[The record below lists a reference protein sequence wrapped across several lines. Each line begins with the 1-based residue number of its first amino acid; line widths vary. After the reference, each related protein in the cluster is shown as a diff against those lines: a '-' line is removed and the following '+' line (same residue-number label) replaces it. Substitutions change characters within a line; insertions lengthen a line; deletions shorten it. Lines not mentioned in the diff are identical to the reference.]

1 MKIQI
6 TSIGDEILIGDT
18 VNTNAAF
25 MSSELVK
32 NQFQITRVTAVGD
45 DEEAI
50 LQEFDEALPRNDVVI
65 VTGGL
70 GPTHD
75 DITKKCIAKYYDV
88 ELELNQDVLSDL
100 QTFFEKRNRKMSESN
115 ESQALVPKG
124 GFTLKNIHGTA
135 PGIWMERNDKILIS
149 LPGVPH
155 EMKALMERE
164 VIPGLILKRGEVKT
178 IVKSKNLLTT
188 GIPESYLFERLGNLD
203 ELLKGSKL
211 AFLPNSFGVRM
222 RITVKEKSEE
232 AAQNALID
240 IEQKIRSKVGRYI
253 YGIENDTL
261 EEVVGRLLKDR
272 GFTLSIAE
280 SCTGGLIANR
290 ITNISGSSD
299 YFERG
304 VVTYS
309 NGAKVEILKVNED
322 TIAEHGAVSAEVVK
336 QMAKGIRSISG
347 TDIGLATTGIM
358 GPTGATET
366 KPVGLVYVGICDENS
381 CSYKKFQFGDE
392 RIINKERASQAALET
407 LRRHLLG
414 ISKDE

>member
-1 MKIQI
+1 MKIQLI
-6 TSIGDEILIGDT
+6 SIGDELLIGD
-18 VNTNAAF
+18 VINSNAAF
-25 MSSELVK
+25 ISSELIK
-32 NQFQITRVTAVGD
+32 NHFRVTKVSTIGD
-45 DEEAI
+45 DEKI
-50 LQEFDEALPRNDVVI
+50 IVQEFKDALSKNDVII

-75 DITKKCIAKYYDV
+75 DITRKCIAKYFNV
-88 ELELNQDVLSDL
+88 ELVLNEEVLTELKE
-100 QTFFEKRNRKMSESN
+100 FFKKRNRNITPSN
-115 ESQALVPKG
+115 EQQALVPKG
-124 GFTLKNIHGTA
+124 GLVLKNKLGTA
-135 PGIWMERNDKILIS
+135 PGIWMEENDKILIS

-155 EMKALMERE
+155 EMKALITEE
-164 VIPGLILKRGEVKT
+164 VIPGLILKRGDIKT
-178 IVKSKNLLTT
+178 VRKSKDLLTT

-203 ELLKGSKL
+203 EILKGAKL
-211 AFLPNSFGVRM
+211 AFLPNSFGVKM
-222 RITVKEKSEE
+222 RVTVEETDEEKS
-232 AAQNALID
+232 QNAIIN

-253 YGIENDTL
+253 YGTENDTL
-261 EEVVGRLLKDR
+261 EEVIGRLLKDR
-272 GFTLSIAE
+272 SLTLSTAE
-280 SCTGGLIANR
+280 SCTGGLIAHR

-322 TIAEHGAVSAEVVK
+322 TIAEYGAVSAEVAK
-336 QMAKGIRSISG
+336 QMAEGIRAISG

-366 KPVGLVYVGICDENS
+366 KTVGLVYISVCDENETS
-381 CSYKKFQFGDE
+381 VKKFQFGDN
-392 RIINKERASQAALET
+392 RIINKERASQAALEM

>member
-1 MKIQI
+1 MKIQLI
-6 TSIGDEILIGDT
+6 SIGDELLIGD
-18 VNTNAAF
+18 VINSNAAF
-25 MSSELVK
+25 ISSELIK
-32 NQFQITRVTAVGD
+32 NHFQVTKVTTIGD
-45 DEEAI
+45 NEKVI
-50 LQEFDEALPRNDVVI
+50 IQEFKDALSKNDAVI

-75 DITKKCIAKYYDV
+75 DITKKCIADYFGV
-88 ELELNQDVLSDL
+88 ELVLNDDILIQLHD
-100 QTFFEKRNRKMSESN
+100 FFRLRNRKITPSN
-115 ESQALVPKG
+115 EQQALLPKG
-124 GFTLKNIHGTA
+124 CLVLKNKLGTA
-135 PGIWMERNDKILIS
+135 PGIWMEENNKILIS

-155 EMKALMERE
+155 EMKALIEEE
-164 VIPGLILKRGEVKT
+164 VIQGLVLKRGA
-178 IVKSKNLLTT
+178 VKSVIKSKILLTT
-188 GIPESYLFERLGNLD
+188 GIPESYLFERLGNIE

-211 AFLPNSFGVRM
+211 AFLPNSFGVKM
-222 RITVKEKSEE
+222 RVTVEEGDEEK
-232 AAQNALID
+232 AQNALTN

-253 YGIENDTL
+253 FGIDNDTL
-261 EEVVGRLLKDR
+261 EEVIGRLLKER
-272 GFTLSIAE
+272 SLTIATAE
-280 SCTGGLIANR
+280 SCTGGLIAHR
-290 ITNISGSSD
+290 ITNVSGSSD

-322 TIAEHGAVSAEVVK
+322 TIAEYGAVSSEVAK
-336 QMAKGIRSISG
+336 QMAEGIRAISG

-366 KPVGLVYVGICDENS
+366 KSVGLVYVGICDENS
-381 CSYKKFQFGDE
+381 TNVMKFQFGDN